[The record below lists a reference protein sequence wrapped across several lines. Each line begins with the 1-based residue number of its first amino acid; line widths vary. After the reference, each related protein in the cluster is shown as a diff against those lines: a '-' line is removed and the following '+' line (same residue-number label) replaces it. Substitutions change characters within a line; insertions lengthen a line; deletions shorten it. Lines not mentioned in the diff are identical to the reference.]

1 MATSCRVWVMRE
13 TAFLERS
20 RNTPIASSLRVSAP
34 PLKGQRVRAGRAGPT
49 AFLIWCLSCRI
60 WPWQFCSQLGFPVK
74 LKAAGLVLVLHFQAA
89 RYGIAH
95 LR

>member
-1 MATSCRVWVMRE
+1 MRV
-13 TAFLERS
+13 TAFLG
-20 RNTPIASSLRVSAP
+20 RNKAHPIASSLRVSAP

-49 AFLIWCLSCRI
+49 ALLIWCVSRRI
-60 WPWQFCSQLGFPVK
+60 WPRQFCPQLGFPVK
-74 LKAAGLVLVLHFQAA
+74 LKAAGLVLVLVLVLHFQAA